1 MKHRYI
7 ATFLAAL
14 AFQAAGA
21 QETPTIITQ
30 APKGTVYNLCRS
42 TTGYEAFFGNPMKHE
57 SNGDW
62 QRLVFGWDGAVY
74 LEEPINAIYTKS
86 WIKGKE
92 IGNDTIAFELPQ
104 AIFSET
110 YNGTT
115 SYGYAKRM
123 TSTTDGKY
131 TRIEVDQKSQV
142 LKYVWKDG
150 KLTKVDDDVL
160 GLVLANDGWTGY
172 GEDKYEAFAQDDNT
186 QRPEKAD
193 ESPEG
198 LMLYMALDGTSQQVP
213 VKIGIDGE
221 TAWMGALT
229 TNMKN
234 HWIKGEV
241 KGGLQDGAQVVFPNT
256 QFLGIDTIT
265 RSYMYVS
272 SVKTK
277 TVQNEYGTDYDSC
290 YIVDDPIVFTYSTQ
304 DGTFSTRGAIAVHKS
319 SDDLRPTHVLD
330 FYRYAQISP
339 WINEPG
345 TPMPPIFSSYMPWD
359 ASYGY
364 AGAEFKISFYSVQQ
378 EYLDPSC
385 LYYNFYIDGERQTF
399 SADEYSYL
407 ESDMVD
413 VPYSYSDQY
422 DFYKL
427 DENNRRVYF
436 YKEPKHKLGLEALYI
451 DKDNRLSSG
460 ITEYLLDE
468 TGIDDNTATAKR
480 IASVEYTDLTGRRVS
495 RPTKGIYVRTIT
507 FDDGTKES
515 KKVMK

>member
-74 LEEPINAIYTKS
+74 LEEPINAIYTQS

-234 HWIKGEV
+234 HWI
-241 KGGLQDGAQVVFPNT
+241 
-256 QFLGIDTIT
+256 
-265 RSYMYVS
+265 
-272 SVKTK
+272 
-277 TVQNEYGTDYDSC
+277 
-290 YIVDDPIVFTYSTQ
+290 
-304 DGTFSTRGAIAVHKS
+304 
-319 SDDLRPTHVLD
+319 
-330 FYRYAQISP
+330 
-339 WINEPG
+339 
-345 TPMPPIFSSYMPWD
+345 
-359 ASYGY
+359 
-364 AGAEFKISFYSVQQ
+364 
-378 EYLDPSC
+378 
-385 LYYNFYIDGERQTF
+385 
-399 SADEYSYL
+399 
-407 ESDMVD
+407 
-413 VPYSYSDQY
+413 
-422 DFYKL
+422 
-427 DENNRRVYF
+427 
-436 YKEPKHKLGLEALYI
+436 
-451 DKDNRLSSG
+451 
-460 ITEYLLDE
+460 
-468 TGIDDNTATAKR
+468 
-480 IASVEYTDLTGRRVS
+480 
-495 RPTKGIYVRTIT
+495 
-507 FDDGTKES
+507 
-515 KKVMK
+515 

>member
-1 MKHRYI
+1 M
-7 ATFLAAL
+7 
-14 AFQAAGA
+14 
-21 QETPTIITQ
+21 
-30 APKGTVYNLCRS
+30 
-42 TTGYEAFFGNPMKHE
+42 
-57 SNGDW
+57 
-62 QRLVFGWDGAVY
+62 
-74 LEEPINAIYTKS
+74 
-86 WIKGKE
+86 
-92 IGNDTIAFELPQ
+92 
-104 AIFSET
+104 
-110 YNGTT
+110 
-115 SYGYAKRM
+115 
-123 TSTTDGKY
+123 
-131 TRIEVDQKSQV
+131 
-142 LKYVWKDG
+142 
-150 KLTKVDDDVL
+150 
-160 GLVLANDGWTGY
+160 
-172 GEDKYEAFAQDDNT
+172 
-186 QRPEKAD
+186 
-193 ESPEG
+193 
-198 LMLYMALDGTSQQVP
+198 
-213 VKIGIDGE
+213 
-221 TAWMGALT
+221 
-229 TNMKN
+229 
-234 HWIKGEV
+234 
-241 KGGLQDGAQVVFPNT
+241 
-256 QFLGIDTIT
+256 
-265 RSYMYVS
+265 
-272 SVKTK
+272 
-277 TVQNEYGTDYDSC
+277 
-290 YIVDDPIVFTYSTQ
+290 
-304 DGTFSTRGAIAVHKS
+304 HKS

-468 TGIDDNTATAKR
+468 TGIDENTATAKR
-480 IASVEYTDLTGRRVS
+480 IASVEYADLTGRRVS